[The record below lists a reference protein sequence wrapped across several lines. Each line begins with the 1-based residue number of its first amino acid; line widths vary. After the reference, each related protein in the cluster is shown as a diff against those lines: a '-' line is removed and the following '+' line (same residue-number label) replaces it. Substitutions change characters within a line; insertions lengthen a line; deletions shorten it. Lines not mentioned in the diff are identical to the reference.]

1 MIIQLPERPKMV
13 VNSPSENDIDTL
25 LRICIGTTMLLHT
38 FVRLWVSILFVYRL
52 LTERL
57 VKDEGYF
64 FMLNIY
70 FFSATA
76 MSADSCRHAV
86 ARYYLS
92 APVRQLIQAVPI
104 NYD

>member
-1 MIIQLPERPKMV
+1 
-13 VNSPSENDIDTL
+13 
-25 LRICIGTTMLLHT
+25 MLLHT

-57 VKDEGYF
+57 VKDKGYF
-64 FMLNIY
+64 LILQFFYVKYLF